1 MSDDVHRCIAI
12 TYSWWQGFREGKIF
26 FIHCMRK
33 FDSKSKQ
40 EAKLAKNGSIR
51 LILIYIKFSSRYY
64 KSQTRWE
71 GPIVTKIHY
80 WIFLRFCFFWSSSTF
95 KIKDHAIPIVK
106 SKRSDKKT
114 CVKFHETNSKNTW
127 AHTNGNALKWGT
139 SYINW
144 FFPNLLLCDTFL

>member
-1 MSDDVHRCIAI
+1 MARIQGGKKISSFIAWENL
-12 TYSWWQGFREGKIF
+12 TLKVNKKLSKLKMGQ
-26 FIHCMRK
+26 
-33 FDSKSKQ
+33 FDWFWFTSNSVPGTTR
-40 EAKLAKNGSIR
+40 AKPDEKAQYL
-51 LILIYIKFSSRYY
+51 
-64 KSQTRWE
+64 
-71 GPIVTKIHY
+71 VTKVHY
-80 WIFLRFCFFWSSSTF
+80 WIYLRFCYFWSSSTF